1 VRPAEY
7 SYVRHGEAVSLSPIR
22 VELRAELAGYDWWF
36 IDWMLYR
43 WALKAARPKGLP
55 TLRVSM

>member
-1 VRPAEY
+1 
-7 SYVRHGEAVSLSPIR
+7 VSLSSIR
-22 VELRAELAGYDWWF
+22 VELRAEIGDGWWL
-36 IDWMLYR
+36 IDWLLYR